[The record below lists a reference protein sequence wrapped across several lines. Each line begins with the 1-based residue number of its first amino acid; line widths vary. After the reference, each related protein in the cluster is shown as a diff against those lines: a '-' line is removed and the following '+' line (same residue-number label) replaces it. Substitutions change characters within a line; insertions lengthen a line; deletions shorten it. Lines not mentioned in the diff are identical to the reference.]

1 MPKQETDAC
10 EQKIRIEKANFCSN
24 TMFSLYFKIRE
35 KIHIAK
41 AFAFSL
47 HFLFRRD
54 QDHFMFRRGR
64 IIKMDNKDGWPYN
77 KHIQMEVEK
86 SYRCRSKNY
95 NKHSAK
101 N

>member
-1 MPKQETDAC
+1 MPKQETDTR

-54 QDHFMFRRGR
+54 QDHFMFRRGL
-64 IIKMDNKDGWPYN
+64 IIKINTYRWKLKKVIDAAQKTIKNTQQKINKA
-77 KHIQMEVEK
+77 
-86 SYRCRSKNY
+86 C
-95 NKHSAK
+95 
-101 N
+101 